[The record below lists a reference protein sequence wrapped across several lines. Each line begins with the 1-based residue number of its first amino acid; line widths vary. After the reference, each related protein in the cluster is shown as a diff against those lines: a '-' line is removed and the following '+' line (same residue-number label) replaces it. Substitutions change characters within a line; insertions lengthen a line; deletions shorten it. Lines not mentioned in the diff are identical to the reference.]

1 MNEMK
6 IGFRIR
12 AATVAALSLAL
23 SACFTMN
30 HSFPPNTQF
39 GRRPEGSV
47 GVRSVGD
54 KGMKNYLLSGLV
66 PYTSFG
72 TKDLAKDPGP
82 GKRLADVE
90 IETQFNW
97 FDFVVSIVPGLYY
110 GYYVWAPRHVGYKAV
125 VVENHSDVVAATH

>member
-1 MNEMK
+1 MQK
-6 IGFRIR
+6 ALRFR
-12 AATVAALSLAL
+12 AALVAALSLAL

-30 HSFPPNTQF
+30 HTFPPDTQF
-39 GRRPEGSV
+39 GRRPAGAT
-47 GVRSVGD
+47 GVRSVGE

-82 GKRLADVE
+82 GRHLTDVE

-110 GYYVWAPRHVGYKAV
+110 GYYIWAPRHVGYKAV
-125 VVENHSDVVAATH
+125 VVESDSDVVAATH

>member
-1 MNEMK
+1 MD
-6 IGFRIR
+6 RLR
-12 AATVAALSLAL
+12 AALVAALSLTL

-39 GRRPEGSV
+39 GRRPEGAV

-54 KGMKNYLLSGLV
+54 AGMKNYLLSGLV

-72 TKDLAKDPGP
+72 TKDLAKDPGA
-82 GKRLADVE
+82 GRALADVQ

-125 VVENHSDVVAATH
+125 VVESHSEVVAATH

>member
-1 MNEMK
+1 MK
-6 IGFRIR
+6 NWKLRLR
-12 AATVAALSLAL
+12 AALVAALGLSL
-23 SACFTMN
+23 SACFTMS

-39 GRRPEGSV
+39 GRRPDGAV
-47 GVRSVGD
+47 GVRPVGD
-54 KGMKNYLLSGLV
+54 KAMKNYLLSGLV

-82 GKRLADVE
+82 GRQLADVE

-125 VVENHSDVVAATH
+125 VVESHAPAVAAKR

>member
-1 MNEMK
+1 MRT
-6 IGFRIR
+6 IGCTR
-12 AATVAALSLAL
+12 ATLATALTVALSG
-23 SACFTMN
+23 CFTMT
-30 HSFPPNTQF
+30 HTFPPNTQF
-39 GRRPEGSV
+39 GHRPDGSV
-47 GVRSVGD
+47 SVEKVGD
-54 KGMKNYLLSGLV
+54 KGMKNYLLSGLL

-82 GKRLADVE
+82 GRRLADVE

-125 VVENHSDVVAATH
+125 VVESDANVVAATH

>member
-1 MNEMK
+1 MRNW
-6 IGFRIR
+6 RLRLR
-12 AATVAALSLAL
+12 AALVAALGLSL

-30 HSFPPNTQF
+30 HKFPPNTQF
-39 GRRPEGSV
+39 GRRPDGVV

-82 GKRLADVE
+82 GKELADVQ

-125 VVENHSDVVAATH
+125 VVESHSPAVAATH

>member
-1 MNEMK
+1 MK
-6 IGFRIR
+6 RALRFR
-12 AATVAALSLAL
+12 AALAVALALAL
-23 SACFTMN
+23 SGCFTMN

-39 GRRPEGSV
+39 GRRPEGAV

-72 TKDLAKDPGP
+72 TKDLAQDPGP
-82 GKRLADVE
+82 GRRLADVE

-110 GYYVWAPRHVGYKAV
+110 GYYVWAPRHVGFEAV
-125 VVENHSDVVAATH
+125 VVEDDSEVVAATH

>member
-1 MNEMK
+1 MRK
-6 IGFRIR
+6 TIRLR
-12 AATVAALSLAL
+12 AALAAALTLAL
-23 SACFTMN
+23 TGCFTMN
-30 HSFPPNTQF
+30 HSFPPNSQF

-97 FDFVVSIVPGLYY
+97 FDFIVSIVPGLYY

-125 VVENHSDVVAATH
+125 VVENDSEVVAATH

>member
-1 MNEMK
+1 MRK
-6 IGFRIR
+6 ALRLR
-12 AATVAALSLAL
+12 AALSAALVLAL
-23 SACFTMN
+23 TGCFTMN
-30 HSFPPNTQF
+30 HTFPPNSQF

-72 TKDLAKDPGP
+72 TKDLAEDPGP

-97 FDFVVSIVPGLYY
+97 FDFIISIVPGLYY

-125 VVENHSDVVAATH
+125 VVENDSEVVAATH

>member
-1 MNEMK
+1 MK
-6 IGFRIR
+6 TWTLRIR
-12 AATVAALSLAL
+12 AALVAALGLAL

-30 HSFPPNTQF
+30 HTFPPNSQF

-54 KGMKNYLLSGLV
+54 AAMKNYLLSGLV

-82 GKRLADVE
+82 GRRLADVE

-110 GYYVWAPRHVGYKAV
+110 GYYVWAPRHVGYQAV
-125 VVENHSDVVAATH
+125 VVESHSDVAAATR

>member
-1 MNEMK
+1 MK
-6 IGFRIR
+6 GFRLRFR
-12 AATVAALSLAL
+12 AALVAALGVSL

-30 HSFPPNTQF
+30 HTFPPNTQF

-54 KGMKNYLLSGLV
+54 EGMKNYLLSGLV

-82 GKRLADVE
+82 GRRLADVE

-110 GYYVWAPRHVGYKAV
+110 GYYVWAPRHVGYEAV
-125 VVENHSDVVAATH
+125 VVEDPSEVVAATR

>member
-1 MNEMK
+1 ME
-6 IGFRIR
+6 
-12 AATVAALSLAL
+12 AALQERAL
-23 SACFTMN
+23 TVLTRN
-30 HSFPPNTQF
+30 KRYPNRKTD
-39 GRRPEGSV
+39 R
-47 GVRSVGD
+47 
-54 KGMKNYLLSGLV
+54 NYLLSGLV

-82 GKRLADVE
+82 GKQLADVE

-125 VVENHSDVVAATH
+125 VVESHSQAVAATR